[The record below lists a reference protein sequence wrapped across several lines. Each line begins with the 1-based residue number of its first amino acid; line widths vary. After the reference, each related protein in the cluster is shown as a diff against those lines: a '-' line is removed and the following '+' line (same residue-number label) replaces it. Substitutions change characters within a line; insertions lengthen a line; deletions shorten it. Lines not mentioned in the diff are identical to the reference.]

1 MSRPLGRAEP
11 ADSLGRG
18 ELWVL
23 AGGLFAMVAVMA
35 VRVQGTSWPLR
46 IDELASGVVESVRA
60 PTAIALW
67 IGTVDTNLL
76 VNPFVGWG
84 TLWLAGA
91 LVVVMAAVA
100 WRRRDRWGALLC
112 LVAPPLAVA
121 VTDLLAKPLVGRYHG
136 HGLAFP
142 SGHATAAT
150 AAAAL
155 VLVLINRWRG
165 WHRALHWSPFA
176 ALLPLVTAIGL
187 VRLDWHYPTDVVGG
201 IAMGAAVVVALAAV
215 APPPTPHPPLPREE

>member
-1 MSRPLGRAEP
+1 MSGPVTRAE
-11 ADSLGRG
+11 ATDSLRRS

-23 AGGLFAMVAVMA
+23 AGGLFAIVAVMA
-35 VRVQGTSWPLR
+35 VRVQGTSVPLR
-46 IDELASGVVESVRA
+46 IDRFASDVVGSIDA
-60 PTAIALW
+60 PGAIALW
-67 IGTVDTNLL
+67 IGSVDSEFL

-91 LVVVMAAVA
+91 LMLTMTALA
-100 WRRRDRWGALLC
+100 WRHHDRWGALLC

-121 VTDLLAKPLVGRYHG
+121 VTDLLAKPLVGRYHE
-136 HGLAFP
+136 HALAFP

-155 VLVLINRWRG
+155 VLVLLNRWQG
-165 WHRALHWSPFA
+165 WHGALRWTPFA
-176 ALLPLVTAIGL
+176 AILPLVTGIG
-187 VRLDWHYPTDVVGG
+187 VIRLDWHYPTDVVGG

-215 APPPTPHPPLPREE
+215 APGPSPHPPRPRDE